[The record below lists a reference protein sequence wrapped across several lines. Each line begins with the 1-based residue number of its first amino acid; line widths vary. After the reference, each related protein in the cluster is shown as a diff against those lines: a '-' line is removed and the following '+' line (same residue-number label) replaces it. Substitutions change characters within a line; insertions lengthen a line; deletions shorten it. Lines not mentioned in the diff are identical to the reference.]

1 MCAAD
6 DAGMTTHTITSKI
19 STPNISIDTFLDA
32 VAAGHG
38 IPTTIYAG
46 DAVLDATV
54 PNWRF
59 RVTGPTDIASE
70 YGRWFADPGR
80 FEELERRSFRG
91 GEFVTYTLT
100 WEQNGVPYAA
110 HHAHVLLLDDDGR
123 IERDTVFCGGRW
135 DASLLAQMAET
146 VR

>member
-1 MCAAD
+1 MSRAD
-6 DAGMTTHTITSKI
+6 DDGMTTITTTK
-19 STPNISIDTFLDA
+19 TTADTTHIDTFLDA

-38 IPTTIYAG
+38 IPTTIYA
-46 DAVLDATV
+46 DHAVLDATV

-59 RVTGPTDIASE
+59 RVAGPTDIAAE
-70 YGRWFADPGR
+70 YSRWFADEGR
-80 FEELERRSFRG
+80 FEELERHGFRG
-91 GEFVTYTLT
+91 GELVTYTLA

-110 HHAHVLLLDDDGR
+110 HHAHVLLVDDDGR